1 MAAGANCAR
10 ATPLPPPRH
19 GRPRATGAARLL
31 DKRRL
36 EAVPGEP
43 VLQILARLITLLLPP
58 LLRLLTIMF
67 RKTFLCF
74 ERAAKE
80 VCGHMCAIAREQAG
94 QHDGL
99 SSALHCSQRYCKHNK
114 LLNRALTIYTSTI
127 LHLIP

>member
-10 ATPLPPPRH
+10 AIPLPPPRH

-43 VLQILARLITLLLPP
+43 VLQILARLITLLLP
-58 LLRLLTIMF
+58 LLRLLMF

-80 VCGHMCAIAREQAG
+80 VCAIAREQAG

-99 SSALHCSQRYCKHNK
+99 SSALHCLQRYCKHNK
-114 LLNRALTIYTSTI
+114 LLNRALTIYTI